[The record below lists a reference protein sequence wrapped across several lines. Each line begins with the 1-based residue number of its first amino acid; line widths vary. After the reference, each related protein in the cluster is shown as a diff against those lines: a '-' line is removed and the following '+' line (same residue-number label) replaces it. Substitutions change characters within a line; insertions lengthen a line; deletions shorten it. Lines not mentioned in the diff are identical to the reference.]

1 MNNAIPSPYRI
12 SLQGQAMR
20 HNEQAKGRIMVVL
33 IFMLFAY
40 SLLALRLI
48 DVTKGEQSFAELW
61 QQTSH
66 KIVNVSL
73 DTAEG
78 MRAIDGSASWSDPRF
93 QPAIPPVV
101 FPRQSI
107 RDRNGVILAA
117 SVPTRSLYVRPYEI
131 NNQTE
136 VVQKII
142 KLFPDLSANYVL
154 HKLKSKAKFVWIK
167 HHLTPIEQKNVLWA
181 GIAGLYLHD
190 DYNRIYPNGRMAA
203 HILGYTN
210 VDGYGIAG
218 VEQYFNQ
225 ALIRTDRLKPINL
238 SIDVRLQN
246 ILTEEIARRMEKHQ
260 AIGAAGAIFHIPSA
274 ETLAMVSLPDFDPNI
289 VRQSSDEARKNKLSS
304 NTYELGSVFKTI
316 SFALALDSGAVGVHD
331 SFDATQPARYKG
343 GVIHDFHAKNRW
355 LNVPEI
361 LAHSSNIGTARMVE
375 RVGAE
380 GQREFLQKL
389 GLFEKVGIEFIGT
402 RIPNIPK
409 SWQPIESATI
419 SFGHGIA
426 ITPLHLIKAMIAI
439 NGGGLSRELTLLK
452 GNTKPASRL
461 INPETSK
468 TVNRLMQAVVQH
480 GTAKSANVEGYN
492 VGAKTG
498 TADKAIAGGYH
509 KNKKISSIIA
519 AYPMPNPEYLI
530 FVMFDEPKGTK
541 DTYNYA
547 TAGWV
552 AAPTV
557 AEIVKQISPIL
568 GIVPKYQA
576 PFDEVDAMILH
587 TENRNIPQI
596 DKPSYVQKTT
606 FTTD

>member
-1 MNNAIPSPYRI
+1 MNNPIPSPYHI

-20 HNEQAKGRIMVVL
+20 HNEQARLRIMIVM
-33 IFMLFAY
+33 IFMLVAY
-40 SLLALRLI
+40 SILGLRLF

-66 KIVNVSL
+66 RIASVSS

-78 MRAIDGSASWSDPRF
+78 MRAIDGSAAWSDPRF

-117 SVPTRSLYVRPYEI
+117 SVPTRSLYVRPHEI
-131 NNQTE
+131 QDKAE
-136 VVQKII
+136 VVNKIN
-142 KLFPDLSANYVL
+142 KLFPELSAEYLL
-154 HKLKSKAKFVWIK
+154 HKLNSKSKFVWIK
-167 HHLTPIEQKNVLWA
+167 HHLTPLEQKGVLWA

-190 DYNRIYPNGRMAA
+190 DYNRIYPNGKIAA
-203 HILGYTN
+203 HVLGYTN
-210 VDGYGIAG
+210 VDGVGIAG
-218 VEQYFNQ
+218 VEQYFNNE
-225 ALIRTDRLKPINL
+225 LTRTDRLKSLNL

-246 ILTEEIARRMEKHQ
+246 ILTNEVAARMEKHQ

-274 ETLAMVSLPDFDPNI
+274 EALAMVSLPDFDPNR
-289 VRQSSDEARKNKLSS
+289 VREFSDEARKNKLSS
-304 NTYELGSVFKTI
+304 NAYELGSVFKTI
-316 SFALALDSGAVGVHD
+316 SLALALDSGAVGVHD
-331 SFDATQPARYKG
+331 RFDATQPARYKG

-355 LNVPEI
+355 LSVPEI
-361 LAHSSNIGTARMVE
+361 LAHSSNIGTAKMVE

-389 GLFEKVGIEFIGT
+389 GLFERVGIEFIGT
-402 RIPNIPK
+402 RVPTMPR

-426 ITPLHLIKAMIAI
+426 ITPLHLIKAMIAV
-439 NGGGLSRELTLLK
+439 NGGGLNRDLTLLK
-452 GNTKPASRL
+452 DNAKPAQRIL
-461 INPETSK
+461 HEDTSK
-468 TVNRLMQAVVQH
+468 IVNRLMQAVVQH

-498 TADKAIAGGYH
+498 TADKAVAGGYH
-509 KNKKISSIIA
+509 ASKKISSIIA
-519 AYPMPNPEYLI
+519 AYPMPNPQYLI

-552 AAPTV
+552 AAPAV
-557 AEIVKQISPIL
+557 AEIIKQISPIL
-568 GIVPKYQA
+568 GVAPQYEAPLDEIDVMIMQA
-576 PFDEVDAMILH
+576 
-587 TENRNIPQI
+587 ENRNIPTI
-596 DKPSYVQKTT
+596 SKPSYVQKTT
-606 FTTD
+606 FRAN